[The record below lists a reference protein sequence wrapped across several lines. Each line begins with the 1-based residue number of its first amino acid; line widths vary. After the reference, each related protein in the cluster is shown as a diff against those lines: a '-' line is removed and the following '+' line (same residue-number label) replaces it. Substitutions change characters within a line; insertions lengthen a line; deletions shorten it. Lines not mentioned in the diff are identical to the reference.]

1 MAPLWKAILLT
12 SSVGTVFAIILGLL
26 RPITR
31 KNFSSSWHYYIWL
44 VVLITMMLPIQLNLP
59 SVPAQSPPAYSMPS
73 AQTDP
78 LLEHVEAVEPL
89 DTQFSPPANLPQT
102 KETWKLPDLL
112 ILTEKQVEGLSL
124 LWAIVAVVLFL
135 IKLVNY
141 WMFLFKIRTHSE
153 IISCPRLGEYTNR
166 KVTVRVSDTISSPL
180 LIGVAKPTLLLPNS
194 EITPDQLH
202 NILAHEMTHLKR
214 RDILYKWFVNIV
226 KCVHWF
232 NPAIYFIGNQISID
246 CEISCDLAVVDNMD
260 QTEEQRYVSTILAL
274 ISSRSRN
281 IPLTTAMAGNKQS
294 LKRRFTMIKNRKKFS
309 KKAMI
314 ISLVIAAALLIGAV
328 FASGLLNGTIFQK
341 AQDQE
346 GIKITNNGE
355 LLVLDNKPFVEDGMV
370 YLPLEE
376 LVEKLNPQNEIQ
388 TEGEEIA
395 IHIENSLDEYLVQTG
410 RKEIQ
415 YTQPDPVALAARNT
429 NYAPIEKNGLVYIP
443 YEYAQYLLVDANGY
457 DLNGSVLYQN
467 QAMNIQFEIPI
478 LWCGKYFVDESREN
492 YISFRQTATAEKYEG
507 AGVLF
512 GIRKVMANDLEQ
524 EMNVGGNKTIVWQN
538 DQYAYVLNTPTDVQ
552 YPIWSD
558 RDKEDIGIAEEYE
571 QMFDGIE
578 HIEKTFAL
586 IDDKNS

>member
-1 MAPLWKAILLT
+1 
-12 SSVGTVFAIILGLL
+12 
-26 RPITR
+26 
-31 KNFSSSWHYYIWL
+31 
-44 VVLITMMLPIQLNLP
+44 
-59 SVPAQSPPAYSMPS
+59 
-73 AQTDP
+73 
-78 LLEHVEAVEPL
+78 
-89 DTQFSPPANLPQT
+89 
-102 KETWKLPDLL
+102 
-112 ILTEKQVEGLSL
+112 
-124 LWAIVAVVLFL
+124 
-135 IKLVNY
+135 
-141 WMFLFKIRTHSE
+141 
-153 IISCPRLGEYTNR
+153 
-166 KVTVRVSDTISSPL
+166 
-180 LIGVAKPTLLLPNS
+180 
-194 EITPDQLH
+194 
-202 NILAHEMTHLKR
+202 
-214 RDILYKWFVNIV
+214 
-226 KCVHWF
+226 
-232 NPAIYFIGNQISID
+232 
-246 CEISCDLAVVDNMD
+246 
-260 QTEEQRYVSTILAL
+260 
-274 ISSRSRN
+274 
-281 IPLTTAMAGNKQS
+281 
-294 LKRRFTMIKNRKKFS
+294 MIKNRKKFS
-309 KKAMI
+309 RKAMI

-388 TEGEEIA
+388 TEDEEIA